1 MKAAKT
7 GLAVRLLLSIHG
19 AEEKLLNE
27 VVLTV
32 TEESEG
38 VRKEELQ
45 GKEKSVEG
53 KEREEVSNGLQRP
66 SCLSVS
72 RRELRI

>member
-32 TEESEG
+32 T
-38 VRKEELQ
+38 
-45 GKEKSVEG
+45 
-53 KEREEVSNGLQRP
+53 
-66 SCLSVS
+66 
-72 RRELRI
+72 